1 MHHKSLLFIVSLL
14 ALFAISSPVNAQGSD
29 AKCEIDVTKPLSGQ
43 EVGRETAVEGT
54 ATIPPGHHLWVF
66 ARRDSYRSDE
76 VWWLQSEGIVDPKTK
91 QWKVIAAI
99 GNQNDIG
106 FEFDIAV
113 AVFAAKEHPVLKAH
127 RSRALAGENASLQMP
142 VAACAPV
149 IRVVKKMSN

>member
-14 ALFAISSPVNAQGSD
+14 ALLAISVPVNAQSSD
-29 AKCEIDVTKPLSGQ
+29 AKCEINVTKPLSGQ

-54 ATIPPGHHLWVF
+54 ATLPPGHHLWVF

-113 AVFAAKEHPVLKAH
+113 AVFAPREHPVLRAH
-127 RSRALAGENASLQMP
+127 RSRSLAEPVTSLTMP

-149 IRVVKKMSN
+149 IRVVKKVSH

>member
-1 MHHKSLLFIVSLL
+1 MHHKSSLFVVSLL
-14 ALFAISSPVNAQGSD
+14 VLLTISAPVNAQGSD
-29 AKCEIDVTKPLSGQ
+29 AKCEIHVTKPLSGQ
-43 EVGRETAVEGT
+43 EVGRETIVEGT
-54 ATIPPGHHLWVF
+54 ATLPPGHHLWVF

-76 VWWLQSEGIVDPKTK
+76 VWWLQSEGIVNPTTG

-113 AVFAAKEHPVLKAH
+113 GVFAPKEHPVLKAH
-127 RSRALAGENASLQMP
+127 RSRSLAGDNASLQMP

-149 IRVVKKMSN
+149 IRVVKKVSH